1 MVCEVK
7 LISTFTEKM
16 FLLNISHPD
25 KSFNPKK
32 GQKVS
37 KP

>member
-7 LISTFTEKM
+7 FTEKM

-32 GQKVS
+32 GQKGS